1 MILPS
6 APLRRLMAPWILL
19 VAVSG
24 LSASDLKFTTPDS
37 LQTEAQTL
45 VTILEQAH
53 YNRDSVHSGDY
64 AQAIPDYMT
73 ALDGQHLF
81 FLDSDRSD
89 FVGRYGKNVYYNV
102 DYLGNIDSA
111 YEIFYR
117 YDERVTARIGW
128 IFGELKKKFD
138 FTGTDTFRI
147 DRTKSPWPSNGA
159 EADELWR
166 KRLKFEMLEE
176 LLNKK
181 TLDGARDTV
190 RKRYERMLKNVG
202 ETEGSELA
210 ETFLTSIAGL
220 YDPHSTYF
228 SADTYEDFGIQMKLE
243 LVGIGAMLGLEED
256 VCVVKEIVP
265 GGPADLGRLLK
276 PNDKIIAVA
285 QGNAEPVEIIG
296 MKLRKIVD
304 QIRGG
309 KGTVVRLIV
318 QPSEA
323 TDSSVRKVISIT
335 RDVVKLESA
344 RARAAVFQVPGADG
358 KPQALGVVTLPA
370 FYGPSE
376 EGDTDNDRM
385 SASADVAKLVSQLK
399 QAGIKGLVL
408 DLRHNGGGYLSEAIE
423 LAGLFIHKGPV
434 VQVKGYEGDVQ
445 IDSDKAESLCYD
457 GPMAVLV
464 DRFSASASEIV
475 AGALKDYGRA
485 VVVGDSS
492 THGKGTVQA
501 TFEMK
506 RISRELQR
514 SPAKTGAA
522 KITIQKFY
530 LPDGSSTQ
538 LRGVSSDIVLP
549 SVDEFLPIG
558 ESDLPHALVWDKIK
572 TSDFNGSPIEP
583 KLLAVLQQGSAA
595 RQARLDEFG
604 YVRKYV
610 EWFKGRQAEK
620 LVSLNLEER
629 RRQKVADD
637 AFRKENKAERDR
649 LAKADYAFKEFRL
662 GPPLPPKI
670 AAPKPAPKDA
680 DAAKKGEPGDPGA
693 DDDVADLEEDT
704 NADAYGKVDVSLRET
719 LRVVEDAIE
728 LGNNHEY
735 WASNHAP
742 LTAVA
747 KG

>member
-1 MILPS
+1 MTLPS
-6 APLRRLMAPWILL
+6 ATLRRFLAPWIVLF
-19 VAVSG
+19 AASG

-37 LQTEAQTL
+37 LATEAQTL

-53 YNRDSVHSGDY
+53 YNRDTVHSADY
-64 AQAIPDYMT
+64 VQAIPDYMT

-81 FLDSDRSD
+81 FLESDRSD
-89 FVGRYGKNVYYNV
+89 FVGRFGKSVYYNV

-117 YDERVTARIGW
+117 YDERVTSRIGW

-138 FTGTDTFRI
+138 FTSADSFRI
-147 DRTKSPWPSNGA
+147 DRSKSPWPSNGV
-159 EADELWR
+159 ESDELWR

-181 TLDGARDTV
+181 TLDQARETV

-210 ETFLTSIAGL
+210 ETFLASIAGL

-243 LVGIGAMLGLEED
+243 LVGIGAMLSLEED

-265 GGPADLGRLLK
+265 GGPADVGRQLK

-285 QGNAEPVEIIG
+285 QGSAEPVEIIG

-304 QIRGG
+304 QIRGT
-309 KGTVVRLIV
+309 KGTRVRLVI
-318 QPSEA
+318 QPAEA
-323 TDSSVRKVISIT
+323 TDSSVRKELVIT

-358 KPQALGVVTLPA
+358 TPEPLGVITLPA

-376 EGDTDNDRM
+376 EGDTDGDRM
-385 SASADVAKLVSQLK
+385 SASQDVAKLIVQLR

-434 VQVKGYEGDVQ
+434 VQVKGYEGDIQ
-445 IDSDKAESLCYD
+445 IDSDKAESLSYD

-506 RISRELQR
+506 RISRELAR

-538 LRGVSSDIVLP
+538 LKGVASDIVLP

-572 TSDFNGSPIEP
+572 TSAFEGSPIDARV
-583 KLLAVLQQGSAA
+583 LSLLQQDSSS
-595 RQARLDEFG
+595 RQAHLDEFTF
-604 YVRKYV
+604 VRKYV
-610 EWFKGRQAEK
+610 DWFKGRQAEK

-629 RRQKVADD
+629 RRQKAADD
-637 AFRKENKAERDR
+637 AFRKDIKTEREQ
-649 LAKADYAFKEFRL
+649 LAKADYPFKEFRL

-670 AAPKPAPKDA
+670 AAPKDA
-680 DAAKKGEPGDPGA
+680 SAAKKGDPGA
-693 DDDVADLEEDT
+693 EAEDVAEAEDDT
-704 NADAYGKVDVSLRET
+704 NGDTYGKVDVSLRES
-719 LRVVEDAIE
+719 LRVVGDAIE
-728 LGNNHEY
+728 LGRNHEY
-735 WASNHAP
+735 WASNHPP

>member
-1 MILPS
+1 MILSPIS
-6 APLRRLMAPWILL
+6 LRRYLAPWILL
-19 VAVSG
+19 LAASE

-37 LQTEAQTL
+37 LSTEAQTL

-73 ALDGQHLF
+73 LLDGQHLF
-81 FLDSDRSD
+81 FFDSDRSD

-138 FTGTDTFRI
+138 FTAADSFRVDRSKSSWPLNGT
-147 DRTKSPWPSNGA
+147 

-181 TLDGARDTV
+181 TLDEARETV

-228 SADTYEDFGIQMKLE
+228 SADTYEDFGITMKLE
-243 LVGIGAMLGLEED
+243 LVGIGAMLSMED
-256 VCVVKEIVP
+256 DICVVKEIVP
-265 GGPADLGRLLK
+265 GGPADIGRLLK

-285 QGNAEPVEIIG
+285 QGTSEPVEIIG

-304 QIRGG
+304 QIRGA
-309 KGTVVRLIV
+309 KGTIVRLTIE
-318 QPSEA
+318 PADA

-344 RARAAVFQVPGADG
+344 RARAAVFQVPGPDG
-358 KPQALGVVTLPA
+358 KPEPLGVITLPA

-385 SASADVAKLVSQLK
+385 SASEDVSKLIAQLK

-423 LAGLFIHKGPV
+423 LAGLFIHRGPV

-445 IDSDKAESLCYD
+445 IDSDKAESLAYD

-475 AGALKDYGRA
+475 AGALQDYGRA
-485 VVVGDSS
+485 VVVGDTS

-506 RISRELQR
+506 RISRELAR
-514 SPAKTGAA
+514 SPARTGAA

-538 LRGVSSDIVLP
+538 LKGVSSDIVLP

-572 TSDFNGSPIEP
+572 SSNFDGSPIDP
-583 KLLAVLQQGSAA
+583 KVLALLQKDSSS
-595 RQARLDEFG
+595 RQKQLDEFN

-610 EWFKGRQAEK
+610 GWFKGRQAEK

-629 RRQKVADD
+629 RRQKTADD
-637 AFRKENKAERDR
+637 AFRKEIKAERDL
-649 LAKADYAFKEFRL
+649 LAKADYPFKEFRL

-670 AAPKPAPKDA
+670 AAPKDA
-680 DAAKKGEPGDPGA
+680 SAVKKGAPGEQNDD
-693 DDDVADLEEDT
+693 DDDVANLEDDA
-704 NADAYGKVDVSLRET
+704 NADAYGKVDVSLRES
-719 LRVVEDAIE
+719 LRVVQDAIE
-728 LGNNHEY
+728 LGRNHEY